1 MFKYTPPW
9 QVLCNS
15 MEHETKRL
23 SVAAPDDS
31 QDVLTQEEGD
41 QIVCQ
46 SHQLP
51 AAEIS
56 LSTKEDTTFQGTMES
71 TPRKWVLQ
79 PMSPKLELAVDLRT
93 MLSPTTDEPFSL
105 DRSWNYNRNGNP
117 SAFSFDS
124 ISVTRTQSTVIVS
137 TQQKVSRDVVVQAR
151 QVAVSEEDCG
161 NTSED
166 WQPSSPSSAGST
178 GSQHGFYSFVDDPVS
193 PEAEMNEAWMVSP
206 ERQAKLA
213 TLKEEGSFKLQ
224 AYAGGKKPGSLF
236 EDDEDSRYQ
245 VNTNGAQFKAEEEEK
260 QFRQEII
267 HSQAPKKIAT
277 FREQWSAL
285 ETLDLS
291 KSPNKL
297 LEGFSLCYG
306 PSSTKS
312 EFTPAAEPCTIDN
325 EQINFSAARE
335 QFLKMEQS
343 RLNPFLQSPS
353 SLKPQR
359 LWQSEDS
366 LLSPRSE
373 KKDYHS
379 AEWFNQSLTPVKRQ
393 DKGENVAGRK
403 VYRTEERVTKRQSSL
418 FDDLDSGLEDLS
430 GDTSVGYT
438 SDGSM
443 SNDNPQ
449 PESKGTQPASGYRET
464 PIEREIRIAQEREES
479 LRRLRGIKHTDV
491 QEMVEVKSLLSQPTP
506 PLMPVKANKKNRVSF
521 FLQREIKKDSQR
533 EEDMLHQGRVPGLYD
548 RGTPQEMED
557 RRKIFEL
564 RDQSGAEVET
574 MKRTWSSPRVIVRS
588 SSSDTEGYPSPC
600 CPHRHSEETELY
612 IGSMSA
618 TPSVNTT
625 SEGWSSESQDLNRVL
640 PSSFPE
646 EIVMLKGNETSKAES
661 AQVTVVVKTSTSE
674 IVNYP
679 SWLMERKKPVPAR
692 GSSAKEA
699 SSLSSSSPT
708 PTAFAVQVSEP
719 SDKPVPTWRAHLDSG
734 GLRHR
739 RPNTPDI
746 IQKEIEEDLKREQ
759 ELRELRESSGLSASM
774 EGSLDCIER
783 DAKDSCQSQ
792 SLRRVIVEQEESVF
806 SESPSFPVEQT
817 SLARWSYSS
826 ITPVSMLVDSASRFS
841 TSIRPTARL
850 PSFSIV
856 TAQPWGSPRPSSP
869 VVSRVS
875 PLLPASP
882 WVEMG
887 GSPGIPTQKGLTE
900 TLLEDFE
907 ERRIKLK
914 LEENAYA
921 GIQPTDDVNNE
932 VLEATR
938 VTRHKNKRA
947 LRWEA
952 GDYTKEDSQ

>member
-1 MFKYTPPW
+1 
-9 QVLCNS
+9 
-15 MEHETKRL
+15 
-23 SVAAPDDS
+23 
-31 QDVLTQEEGD
+31 
-41 QIVCQ
+41 
-46 SHQLP
+46 
-51 AAEIS
+51 
-56 LSTKEDTTFQGTMES
+56 MES

-105 DRSWNYNRNGNP
+105 DGSWLYNRNGNS

-178 GSQHGFYSFVDDPVS
+178 GSQRGFYSFVDDPVS

-213 TLKEEGSFKLQ
+213 TLKEESSFKLQ
-224 AYAGGKKPGSLF
+224 TYAGGKKPGTLF
-236 EDDEDSRYQ
+236 EEDEYSRYQ
-245 VNTNGAQFKAEEEEK
+245 VNTNGAQLKAEEEEEK
-260 QFRQEII
+260 QLRQEII

-297 LEGFSLCYG
+297 LKGFSLCYG
-306 PSSTKS
+306 PSSIKS
-312 EFTPAAEPCTIDN
+312 ESTPAAEPCTIDN

-343 RLNPFLQSPS
+343 RINPFLQSPS
-353 SLKPQR
+353 SLKPQRR

-379 AEWFNQSLTPVKRQ
+379 AEWFNQSLTPVRRQ

-438 SDGSM
+438 SDGST

-449 PESKGTQPASGYRET
+449 PESKGTQSASGYRET

-506 PLMPVKANKKNRVSF
+506 PLIPVKANKKNRVSF
-521 FLQREIKKDSQR
+521 FIQREIKKDSQR
-533 EEDMLHQGRVPGLYD
+533 EEDLLHQGRVPGLYD
-548 RGTPQEMED
+548 WGTPQELED

-574 MKRTWSSPRVIVRS
+574 MKRAWSSPRVIVRS

-618 TPSVNTT
+618 TPSVNAT
-625 SEGWSSESQDLNRVL
+625 SKGWSSESQDLNRVL

-646 EIVMLKGNETSKAES
+646 ERIMLKGNETSEAES

-679 SWLMERKKPVPAR
+679 SWLVERKKPVPAR
-692 GSSAKEA
+692 GSSTKEA
-699 SSLSSSSPT
+699 FSSSSSPT
-708 PTAFAVQVSEP
+708 PTAFAVQMSEP
-719 SDKPVPTWRAHLDSG
+719 SDTPIPTWRAHLDSG

-739 RPNTPDI
+739 RPNAPDI
-746 IQKEIEEDLKREQ
+746 IQKEIEQDLKREQ
-759 ELRELRESSGLSASM
+759 ELRELRESSSLSASM
-774 EGSLDCIER
+774 EGNLDCIER
-783 DAKDSCQSQ
+783 DAKDACQSQ

-806 SESPSFPVEQT
+806 SESPSLPVEQT
-817 SLARWSYSS
+817 GLARWSYSS
-826 ITPVSMLVDSASRFS
+826 ITPVSMLV
-841 TSIRPTARL
+841 
-850 PSFSIV
+850 
-856 TAQPWGSPRPSSP
+856 TAQPWGYPRPTSP
-869 VVSRVS
+869 VVSRVT

-882 WVEMG
+882 WAEMG
-887 GSPGIPTQKGLTE
+887 GSPGTPTQKGLTE

-914 LEENAYA
+914 LEDNAYA

>member
-41 QIVCQ
+41 QIVLK

-56 LSTKEDTTFQGTMES
+56 LSTQEDTTFQGPMES

-105 DRSWNYNRNGNP
+105 DGSWLYNRNGNS

-178 GSQHGFYSFVDDPVS
+178 GSQRGFYSFVDDPVS

-213 TLKEEGSFKLQ
+213 TLKEESSFKLQ
-224 AYAGGKKPGSLF
+224 TYAGGKKPGTLF
-236 EDDEDSRYQ
+236 EEDEYSRYQ
-245 VNTNGAQFKAEEEEK
+245 VNTNGAQLKAEEEEEK
-260 QFRQEII
+260 QLRQEII

-297 LEGFSLCYG
+297 LKGFSLCYG
-306 PSSTKS
+306 PSSIKS
-312 EFTPAAEPCTIDN
+312 ESTPAAEPCTIDN

-343 RLNPFLQSPS
+343 RINPFLQSPS
-353 SLKPQR
+353 SLKPQRR

-379 AEWFNQSLTPVKRQ
+379 AEWFNQSLTPVRRQ

-438 SDGSM
+438 SDGST

-449 PESKGTQPASGYRET
+449 PESKGTQSASGYRET

-506 PLMPVKANKKNRVSF
+506 PLIPVKANKKNRVSF
-521 FLQREIKKDSQR
+521 FIQREIKKDSQR
-533 EEDMLHQGRVPGLYD
+533 EEDLLHQGRVPGLYD
-548 RGTPQEMED
+548 WGTPQELED

-618 TPSVNTT
+618 TPSVNAT
-625 SEGWSSESQDLNRVL
+625 SKGWSSESQDLNRVL

-646 EIVMLKGNETSKAES
+646 ERIMLKGNETSEAES

-679 SWLMERKKPVPAR
+679 SWLVERKKPVPAR
-692 GSSAKEA
+692 GSSTKEA
-699 SSLSSSSPT
+699 FSSSSSPT
-708 PTAFAVQVSEP
+708 PTAFAVQMSEP
-719 SDKPVPTWRAHLDSG
+719 SDKPIPTWRAHLDSG

-739 RPNTPDI
+739 RPNAPDI
-746 IQKEIEEDLKREQ
+746 IQKEIEQDLKREQ
-759 ELRELRESSGLSASM
+759 ELRELRESSSLSASM
-774 EGSLDCIER
+774 EGNLDCIEL
-783 DAKDSCQSQ
+783 DAKDACQSQ

-806 SESPSFPVEQT
+806 SESPSLPVEQT
-817 SLARWSYSS
+817 GLARWSYSS
-826 ITPVSMLVDSASRFS
+826 ITPVSMLV
-841 TSIRPTARL
+841 
-850 PSFSIV
+850 
-856 TAQPWGSPRPSSP
+856 TAQPWGYPRPTSP
-869 VVSRVS
+869 VVSRVT

-882 WVEMG
+882 WAEMG
-887 GSPGIPTQKGLTE
+887 GSPGTPTQKGLTE

-914 LEENAYA
+914 LEDNAYA

>member
-1 MFKYTPPW
+1 MCIDWGSKP
-9 QVLCNS
+9 N
-15 MEHETKRL
+15 RL

-41 QIVCQ
+41 QIVLK

-56 LSTKEDTTFQGTMES
+56 LSTQEDTTFQGPMES

-105 DRSWNYNRNGNP
+105 DGSWLYNRNGNS

-178 GSQHGFYSFVDDPVS
+178 GSQRGFYSFVDDPVS

-213 TLKEEGSFKLQ
+213 TLKEESSFKLQ
-224 AYAGGKKPGSLF
+224 TYAGGKKPGTLF
-236 EDDEDSRYQ
+236 EEDEYSRYQ
-245 VNTNGAQFKAEEEEK
+245 VNTNGAQLKAEEEEEK
-260 QFRQEII
+260 QLRQEII

-297 LEGFSLCYG
+297 LKGFSLCYG
-306 PSSTKS
+306 PSSIKS
-312 EFTPAAEPCTIDN
+312 ESTPAAEPCTIDN

-343 RLNPFLQSPS
+343 RINPFLQSPS
-353 SLKPQR
+353 SLKPQRR

-379 AEWFNQSLTPVKRQ
+379 AEWFNQSLTPVRRQ

-438 SDGSM
+438 SDGST

-449 PESKGTQPASGYRET
+449 PESKGTQSASGYRET

-506 PLMPVKANKKNRVSF
+506 PLIPVKANKKNRVSF
-521 FLQREIKKDSQR
+521 FIQREIKKDSQR
-533 EEDMLHQGRVPGLYD
+533 EEDLLHQGRVPGLYD
-548 RGTPQEMED
+548 WGTPQELED

-574 MKRTWSSPRVIVRS
+574 MKRAWSSPRVIVRS

-618 TPSVNTT
+618 TPSVNAT
-625 SEGWSSESQDLNRVL
+625 SKGWSSESQDLNRVL

-646 EIVMLKGNETSKAES
+646 ERIMLKGNETSEAES

-679 SWLMERKKPVPAR
+679 SWLVERKKPVPAR
-692 GSSAKEA
+692 GSSTKEA
-699 SSLSSSSPT
+699 FSSSSSPT
-708 PTAFAVQVSEP
+708 PTAFAVQMSEP
-719 SDKPVPTWRAHLDSG
+719 SDTPIPTWRAHLDSG

-739 RPNTPDI
+739 RPNAPDI
-746 IQKEIEEDLKREQ
+746 IQKEIEQDLKREQ
-759 ELRELRESSGLSASM
+759 ELRELRESSSLSASM
-774 EGSLDCIER
+774 EGNLDCIER
-783 DAKDSCQSQ
+783 DAKDACQSQ

-806 SESPSFPVEQT
+806 SESPSLPVEQT
-817 SLARWSYSS
+817 GLARWSYSS
-826 ITPVSMLVDSASRFS
+826 ITPVSMLV
-841 TSIRPTARL
+841 
-850 PSFSIV
+850 
-856 TAQPWGSPRPSSP
+856 TAQPWGYPRPTSP
-869 VVSRVS
+869 VVSRVT

-882 WVEMG
+882 WAEMG
-887 GSPGIPTQKGLTE
+887 GSPGTPTQKGLTE

-914 LEENAYA
+914 LEDNAYA

>member
-1 MFKYTPPW
+1 
-9 QVLCNS
+9 
-15 MEHETKRL
+15 
-23 SVAAPDDS
+23 
-31 QDVLTQEEGD
+31 
-41 QIVCQ
+41 
-46 SHQLP
+46 
-51 AAEIS
+51 
-56 LSTKEDTTFQGTMES
+56 
-71 TPRKWVLQ
+71 
-79 PMSPKLELAVDLRT
+79 
-93 MLSPTTDEPFSL
+93 ML
-105 DRSWNYNRNGNP
+105 
-117 SAFSFDS
+117 
-124 ISVTRTQSTVIVS
+124 I
-137 TQQKVSRDVVVQAR
+137 
-151 QVAVSEEDCG
+151 
-161 NTSED
+161 
-166 WQPSSPSSAGST
+166 SAGST
-178 GSQHGFYSFVDDPVS
+178 GSQRGFYSFVDDPVS

-213 TLKEEGSFKLQ
+213 TLKEESSFKLQ
-224 AYAGGKKPGSLF
+224 TYAGGKKPGSLF

-245 VNTNGAQFKAEEEEK
+245 VNTNGAQFKVEEEEK
-260 QFRQEII
+260 QLRQEII

-297 LEGFSLCYG
+297 LEGFSLCYE

-312 EFTPAAEPCTIDN
+312 ESTPAAEPCTIDN

-403 VYRTEERVTKRQSSL
+403 VL
-418 FDDLDSGLEDLS
+418 FDDLDS
-430 GDTSVGYT
+430 
-438 SDGSM
+438 
-443 SNDNPQ
+443 
-449 PESKGTQPASGYRET
+449 ESKGTQSASGYRET

-521 FLQREIKKDSQR
+521 FIQREIKKDSQR
-533 EEDMLHQGRVPGLYD
+533 EEDLLHQGRVPGLYN

-564 RDQSGAEVET
+564 KDQSGAEVET

-625 SEGWSSESQDLNRVL
+625 SEGWSSESQDFNRVL

-646 EIVMLKGNETSKAES
+646 ESVMLKGNETSKAES

-679 SWLMERKKPVPAR
+679 SWLVERKKPVPAR

-699 SSLSSSSPT
+699 SSLSSSSSSPT

-739 RPNTPDI
+739 RPNAPDI
-746 IQKEIEEDLKREQ
+746 IQKEIEQDLKREQ
-759 ELRELRESSGLSASM
+759 ELRKLRESRGLSASM

-783 DAKDSCQSQ
+783 DAKDACQSQ

-806 SESPSFPVEQT
+806 SESPSLPVEHT

-826 ITPVSMLVDSASRFS
+826 ITPVSMLGRMVQLIYPY
-841 TSIRPTARL
+841 TNLYNYKTN
-850 PSFSIV
+850 
-856 TAQPWGSPRPSSP
+856 
-869 VVSRVS
+869 
-875 PLLPASP
+875 
-882 WVEMG
+882 
-887 GSPGIPTQKGLTE
+887 LTE
-900 TLLEDFE
+900 ELFMMA
-907 ERRIKLK
+907 IS
-914 LEENAYA
+914 
-921 GIQPTDDVNNE
+921 
-932 VLEATR
+932 
-938 VTRHKNKRA
+938 
-947 LRWEA
+947 
-952 GDYTKEDSQ
+952 YTCFWLDLSKCLHAPIVKCPHNSSF

>member
-41 QIVCQ
+41 QIVLK

-56 LSTKEDTTFQGTMES
+56 LSTQEDTTFQGPMES

-105 DRSWNYNRNGNP
+105 DGSWLYNRNGNS

-178 GSQHGFYSFVDDPVS
+178 GSQRGFYSFVDDPVS

-213 TLKEEGSFKLQ
+213 TLKEESSFKLQ
-224 AYAGGKKPGSLF
+224 TYAGGKKPGTLF
-236 EDDEDSRYQ
+236 EEDEYSRYQ
-245 VNTNGAQFKAEEEEK
+245 VNTNGAQLKAEEEEEK
-260 QFRQEII
+260 QLRQEII

-297 LEGFSLCYG
+297 LKGFSLCYG
-306 PSSTKS
+306 PSSIKS
-312 EFTPAAEPCTIDN
+312 ESTPAAEPCTIDN

-343 RLNPFLQSPS
+343 RINPFLQSPS
-353 SLKPQR
+353 SLKPQRR

-379 AEWFNQSLTPVKRQ
+379 AEWFNQSLTPVRRQ

-438 SDGSM
+438 SDGST

-449 PESKGTQPASGYRET
+449 PESKGTQSASGYRET

-506 PLMPVKANKKNRVSF
+506 PLIPVKANKKNRVSF
-521 FLQREIKKDSQR
+521 FIQREIKKDSQR
-533 EEDMLHQGRVPGLYD
+533 EEDLLHQGRVPGLYD
-548 RGTPQEMED
+548 WGTPQELED

-574 MKRTWSSPRVIVRS
+574 MKRAWSSPRVIVRS

-618 TPSVNTT
+618 TPSVNAT
-625 SEGWSSESQDLNRVL
+625 SKGWSSESQDLNRVL

-646 EIVMLKGNETSKAES
+646 ERIMLKGNETSEAES

-679 SWLMERKKPVPAR
+679 SWLVERKKPVPAR
-692 GSSAKEA
+692 GSSTKEA
-699 SSLSSSSPT
+699 FSSSSSPT
-708 PTAFAVQVSEP
+708 PTAFAVQMSEP
-719 SDKPVPTWRAHLDSG
+719 SDTPIPTWRAHLDSG

-739 RPNTPDI
+739 RPNAPDI
-746 IQKEIEEDLKREQ
+746 IQKEIEQDLKREQ
-759 ELRELRESSGLSASM
+759 ELRELRESSSLSASM
-774 EGSLDCIER
+774 EGNLDCIER
-783 DAKDSCQSQ
+783 DAKDACQSQ

-806 SESPSFPVEQT
+806 SESPSLPVEQT
-817 SLARWSYSS
+817 GLARWSYSS
-826 ITPVSMLVDSASRFS
+826 ITPVSMLV
-841 TSIRPTARL
+841 
-850 PSFSIV
+850 
-856 TAQPWGSPRPSSP
+856 TAQPWGYPRPTSP
-869 VVSRVS
+869 VVSRVT

-882 WVEMG
+882 WAEMG
-887 GSPGIPTQKGLTE
+887 GSPGTPTQKGLTE

-914 LEENAYA
+914 LEDNAYA